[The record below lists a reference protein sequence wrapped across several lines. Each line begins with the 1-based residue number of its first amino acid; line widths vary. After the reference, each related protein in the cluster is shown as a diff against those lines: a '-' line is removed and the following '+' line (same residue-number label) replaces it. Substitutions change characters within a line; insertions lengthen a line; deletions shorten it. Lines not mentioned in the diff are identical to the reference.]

1 MKRLIVLFLAIV
13 FSGSVRPASAQT
25 PFDLIYHA
33 LPTSIA
39 LDIPEEVSQVAGN
52 LQSSVNQ
59 SKQIILQAKSDITNL
74 QSAVMSTYENI
85 KNGSIISI
93 EGASGQG
100 SETFCGTPIN
110 NVKVK
115 KIAKKMKKLFLT
127 YKSQKNKDVL
137 AAAQTRENFYIESV
151 YSIHQAV
158 VELQDKLDNDISVSI
173 EKAATCA
180 DGDGTVCGTPSSDEG
195 GNNEV
200 LFTYGKTLETF
211 DSVVRLWEN
220 VAALKARLKALEAM
234 MTITPALETSAD
246 DSSSKET
253 AADTAK
259 ETAAVFGLPAGAG
272 SLHSSEQLA
281 FAQVTYKTATTS
293 LSNLEAEVSG
303 STSEAMSL
311 IGQTV
316 EFVSPDEAD
325 NEHPLIAAEDKLEA
339 LSSLTDVEQNVNEAM
354 STHNMIKSLK
364 EYKALADQITE
375 MRKDHQKS
383 LQKLKDSEQCS
394 LNYIGRYFSTPVK
407 TWSGVSLGDNVN
419 RHDLRKGISG
429 WAVEAFETA
438 KAAETS
444 VVGAEDIAQPSLNA
458 EAQTD
463 LADDPDMKKAEA
475 QSQNTGITINASKQE
490 ESQEENRRSSLIAW
504 QIGAEAAKMLGSNA
518 DEWGTPSGRSFI
530 WNDTRNFY
538 TQYLRRKYENVKSYL
553 KSYTKDDVLALIIAK
568 LRGQDVDITETNY
581 QKKVKEAVTKASSD
595 AAAASLAQYDSQTQA
610 RLQSL
615 QKQREELI
623 AKMDAVNDIVSG
635 NRNTIADMRSVAE
648 DSAAQ
653 EVDEKINAK
662 VVFPAV
668 GSTTVAASTP
678 ISAKIIGADNLSAA
692 ITSATAVGVDEDKIT
707 SLEQEAESNQQKLN
721 AYTDE
726 LAALDDKIA
735 QARQQAQSTVGDVR
749 QQGAQT
755 LAAIQNTLTMTL
767 QKNSSQYAS
776 DVEKNL
782 REVLKPLIP
791 EESTLTVNVLV
802 NRANAAART
811 SLNNLYA
818 QVDAIVDMH
827 YRQILAMGDNLYKPS
842 SHARVAQIHEQMI
855 DAIRALTLVYNAAG
869 IINVNDIAV
878 YAKLLDIDTSSET
891 EGFFIGAVPKERD
904 MKAPFAIPD
913 FNLPPVREVFHFDAT
928 DFANIKPYV
937 SEKENNTA
945 LTAAEFLN
953 YGGEVPLIWKY
964 MLQEN
969 AFIESQFDLAEAL
982 TAGNSRYRFYR
993 GGFMPCVVKGSS
1005 IIVDVDGSGNFVRRE
1020 DEKVDASSL
1029 PDCYL
1034 MEMKNGRPY
1043 HKMQDV
1049 AVNFKLTTLSED
1061 EREEILNDL
1070 FPENDY
1076 KAFVP
1081 PVDNDNSSEL
1091 GMFLRAEKNNTLFFN
1106 SWVADAYNTMLKDSD
1121 GEELSDSE
1129 KNKFAAA
1136 QYASFSHNQIGD
1148 FLGHVENE
1156 KLQRENL
1163 EEYEQKYNEQMDT
1176 LKEQLRSYG
1185 FEPSDSFDL
1194 SNDSDYK
1201 LAADKLNDI
1210 KEQKLSAAESGLA
1223 EVDRNDNEPV
1233 EEKADIFDK
1242 LIALMRKDKNA
1253 VLKISVTTAD
1263 SNDLDAELKKA
1274 EADTELVDKYKNSL
1288 NDQAQDYNDI
1298 MEPYCANY

>member
-13 FSGSVRPASAQT
+13 FSGSVHPASAQT

-137 AAAQTRENFYIESV
+137 AAAQTREKFYIESV

-180 DGDGTVCGTPSSDEG
+180 DGDGSVCGTPSSDEG

-246 DSSSKET
+246 DSSSEET
-253 AADTAK
+253 ADDTAK

-375 MRKDHQKS
+375 MREDHQKS

-407 TWSGVSLGDNVN
+407 TWSDVSLGDNVN

-982 TAGNSRYRFYR
+982 TSGNSRYRFYR

-1020 DEKVDASSL
+1020 DEKVDESSL
-1029 PDCYL
+1029 PNCYL

-1049 AVNFKLTTLSED
+1049 AVNFKLTTLRED

>member
-1 MKRLIVLFLAIV
+1 M
-13 FSGSVRPASAQT
+13 
-25 PFDLIYHA
+25 
-33 LPTSIA
+33 
-39 LDIPEEVSQVAGN
+39 
-52 LQSSVNQ
+52 
-59 SKQIILQAKSDITNL
+59 
-74 QSAVMSTYENI
+74 
-85 KNGSIISI
+85 
-93 EGASGQG
+93 
-100 SETFCGTPIN
+100 
-110 NVKVK
+110 
-115 KIAKKMKKLFLT
+115 
-127 YKSQKNKDVL
+127 
-137 AAAQTRENFYIESV
+137 
-151 YSIHQAV
+151 

-246 DSSSKET
+246 DSSAEET
-253 AADTAK
+253 ADDTAK

-272 SLHSSEQLA
+272 VLHSSEQLA

-375 MRKDHQKS
+375 MREDHQKS

-407 TWSGVSLGDNVN
+407 TWSGVPLGDNVN

-791 EESTLTVNVLV
+791 EESTLTVDVLV

-827 YRQILAMGDNLYKPS
+827 YRRILAMGDSLYKPS

-982 TAGNSRYRFYR
+982 TSGNSRYRFYR

-1020 DEKVDASSL
+1020 DEKVDESSL
-1029 PDCYL
+1029 PNCYL

-1201 LAADKLNDI
+1201 LATDKLNDI